1 VRRTSSEIDI
11 LSPVVNGPSWAR
23 PLQLHEAIA
32 GFDPNATELEEMV
45 GVLPRLIN
53 DIEGKLTNFLAF
65 LERIAGVTA
74 E

>member
-1 VRRTSSEIDI
+1 
-11 LSPVVNGPSWAR
+11 
-23 PLQLHEAIA
+23 LHEAIA
-32 GFDPNATELEEMV
+32 GFGPNATELEEMV